1 MDDRLTLSARTSALP
16 AVATFF
22 RTVRDPATMAGI
34 ASREPRRLIDGRLL
48 MVPGGALQAADL
60 GVAARQKP
68 RPGTEGRA
76 RTVMMGGCGQSRFR
90 P

>member
-1 MDDRLTLSARTSALP
+1 
-16 AVATFF
+16 
-22 RTVRDPATMAGI
+22 
-34 ASREPRRLIDGRLL
+34 

-76 RTVMMGGCGQSRFR
+76 RTVMMCWTQRISSSA
-90 P
+90 